1 MGVGSV
7 NDMGWGWDSDPKEGR
22 ACRYKDRG
30 LGTLFTHTY
39 TDTQTGICLVC
50 MKCLQ
55 CLLDLSLLF
64 SLDSVLTAQVL
75 TEGVLSHDLMCVFQL
90 YQSLVLRGH

>member
-22 ACRYKDRG
+22 ACHYKDRG

-39 TDTQTGICLVC
+39 TDTQTGICPVC

-64 SLDSVLTAQVL
+64 SL
-75 TEGVLSHDLMCVFQL
+75 LSSYSTGAD
-90 YQSLVLRGH
+90 